1 MMEVQTILREKKIF
15 KKNFKIKVHSRNL
28 GKCKAML
35 TGIQSASNKIVGI
48 LDGDGQNPPSEL
60 KKLFNF

>member
-1 MMEVQTILREKKIF
+1 
-15 KKNFKIKVHSRNL
+15 
-28 GKCKAML
+28 ML

-60 KKLFNF
+60 KKLFNFWIKILKKIKNLL